1 MCFKYLARG
10 KTKTMKATLIFLAV
24 IVFTIVIVSSCGN
37 NQTTTQNIT
46 TADTT
51 KPKKADLTQQLL
63 AANDSFYAALNAMFT
78 GNMTPMDSIWSH
90 SDDVTDMGPFGGRL
104 VGWDSVNAEFTKE
117 ANMKL
122 GGKVVCND
130 LIVHAGTDMGY
141 TVCTEAGE
149 NMSAKGKPV
158 MVSHRATNVF
168 RLENG
173 KWKLVHHHT
182 DLSPQLQK
190 AIGTAMK

>member
-1 MCFKYLARG
+1 
-10 KTKTMKATLIFLAV
+10 MKKSITLFAALLIASS
-24 IVFTIVIVSSCGN
+24 IISSCNN
-37 NQTTTQNIT
+37 NQTTEQTTTT
-46 TADTT
+46 TAPSITN
-51 KPKKADLTQQLL
+51 KAGLELQLR
-63 AANDSFYAALNAMFT
+63 AANDSLYAALNAMFI
-78 GNMTPMDSIWSH
+78 GNMAPMDSIWSH
-90 SDDVTDMGPFGGRL
+90 SNDITDMGPFGGRL

-122 GGKVVCND
+122 GGKVVCNN
-130 LIVHAGTDMGY
+130 LLVHPGTDMGY
-141 TVCTEAGE
+141 TVCTEEGE

-158 MVSHRATNVF
+158 MVSHRATNIF

-190 AIGTAMK
+190 AIGIENK